1 MYIGLNE
8 IFVILA
14 LMGIVGIVYLI
25 VTLNNIN
32 KLIKYVNTEFKRNS
46 GVINESLSK
55 LPSVINNFHDVSE
68 NMKDVTE
75 AVTDLTAD
83 AVIAK
88 ETVKTNLDL
97 VTEIMSIVKSIFSR

>member
-14 LMGIVGIVYLI
+14 LMGIVGIVYFI

-46 GVINESLSK
+46 GFINESLTK

-97 VTEIMSIVKSIFSR
+97 VTEIMSIVKSVFSR